1 METIL
6 FGIGTA
12 LALVCFVVLL
22 VMEHKNEKHLD
33 ELSTR
38 LAIISLKVRKVR
50 ILEKKVEHLEQV
62 WKAEEGDRETRKRQ
76 EELLFTGINNI
87 LNYDMNAAR
96 KAGGDDA

>member
-6 FGIGTA
+6 FGIGTS
-12 LALVCFVVLL
+12 LALVCFVALL

-38 LAIISLKVRKVR
+38 LASVSLKVRS
-50 ILEKKVEHLEQV
+50 LEKKVEHLEQV

>member
-38 LAIISLKVRKVR
+38 LASVSLKVRS
-50 ILEKKVEHLEQV
+50 LEKKADHLERA
-62 WKAEEGDRETRKRQ
+62 WKDGEGDREARKKQ
-76 EELLFTGINNI
+76 EERLFAGINNI

>member
-22 VMEHKNEKHLD
+22 VLEHKNEKHLD

-38 LAIISLKVRKVR
+38 LASISLKVRS
-50 ILEKKVEHLEQV
+50 LEKKVEHLEQV

-96 KAGGDDA
+96 KAGGDDV

>member
-22 VMEHKNEKHLD
+22 VLEHKNEKHLD

-38 LAIISLKVRKVR
+38 LASISLKVRS
-50 ILEKKVEHLEQV
+50 LEKKAEHLEQV
-62 WKAEEGDRETRKRQ
+62 WKAEEGDREARKRQ

>member
-22 VMEHKNEKHLD
+22 VLEHKNEKHLD
-33 ELSTR
+33 ELSSR
-38 LAIISLKVRKVR
+38 LASISLKVRS
-50 ILEKKVEHLEQV
+50 LEKKVEHLEQV

-87 LNYDMNAAR
+87 LNYDINAAR

>member
-22 VMEHKNEKHLD
+22 VLEHKNEEHLD

-38 LAIISLKVRKVR
+38 LASISLKVRS
-50 ILEKKVEHLEQV
+50 LEKKVEHLEQV

-96 KAGGDDA
+96 KAGGDDV

>member
-33 ELSTR
+33 ELSTL
-38 LAIISLKVRKVR
+38 LASIFLEVRN
-50 ILEKKVEHLEQV
+50 LEKRVDRLEQV
-62 WKAEEGDRETRKRQ
+62 WRDEGGDREARKKQ
-76 EELLFTGINNI
+76 EERMFAGINNI

>member
-22 VMEHKNEKHLD
+22 VLEHKNEKHLD

-38 LAIISLKVRKVR
+38 LASISLKVRS
-50 ILEKKVEHLEQV
+50 LEKRVDRLEQV
-62 WKAEEGDRETRKRQ
+62 WRDEEGDREARKKQ

-87 LNYDMNAAR
+87 LNYDMNAAG

>member
-22 VMEHKNEKHLD
+22 VLEHKNEKHLD

-38 LAIISLKVRKVR
+38 LASISLKVRSLK
-50 ILEKKVEHLEQV
+50 KKVEHLEQV

>member
-22 VMEHKNEKHLD
+22 VLEHKNEKHLD

-38 LAIISLKVRKVR
+38 LASISLKVRS
-50 ILEKKVEHLEQV
+50 LEKKVEHLEQA
-62 WKAEEGDRETRKRQ
+62 WKAEEGDRGTRKRQ

>member
-38 LAIISLKVRKVR
+38 LGSVSLKVQ
-50 ILEKKVEHLEQV
+50 ILEKEVEHLEQV
-62 WKAEEGDRETRKRQ
+62 WKAEEGDREARKKQ

>member
-22 VMEHKNEKHLD
+22 VLEHKNEKHLD
-33 ELSTR
+33 DLSTR
-38 LAIISLKVRKVR
+38 LASISLKVRS
-50 ILEKKVEHLEQV
+50 LEKKVEHSEQV
-62 WKAEEGDRETRKRQ
+62 WKAEEGDREARKKQ

>member
-22 VMEHKNEKHLD
+22 VLEHKNEKHLD

-38 LAIISLKVRKVR
+38 LASISLKVRS
-50 ILEKKVEHLEQV
+50 LEKKVEPLEQV
-62 WKAEEGDRETRKRQ
+62 WKAEEGDREARKKQ
-76 EELLFTGINNI
+76 EERLFAGINNI

>member
-22 VMEHKNEKHLD
+22 VLEHKNEKHLD
-33 ELSTR
+33 ELSSR
-38 LAIISLKVRKVR
+38 LASISLKVRS
-50 ILEKKVEHLEQV
+50 LEKKAEHLEQV

-96 KAGGDDA
+96 KAGGDDV

>member
-33 ELSTR
+33 DLSTR
-38 LAIISLKVRKVR
+38 LASISLKVRS
-50 ILEKKVEHLEQV
+50 LEKKVEHLELV

-96 KAGGDDA
+96 KAGGDDV

>member
-22 VMEHKNEKHLD
+22 VLEHKNEKHLD

-38 LAIISLKVRKVR
+38 LAGISLKVRS
-50 ILEKKVEHLEQV
+50 LEKKVEHLEQV

>member
-1 METIL
+1 MEIIL

-12 LALVCFVVLL
+12 LALVCFVGLVVL
-22 VMEHKNEKHLD
+22 EHKNEKHLD

-38 LAIISLKVRKVR
+38 LVSVSLKVQ

-62 WKAEEGDRETRKRQ
+62 WKAEEGDRETRKKQ

>member
-22 VMEHKNEKHLD
+22 VLEHKNEKHLD

-38 LAIISLKVRKVR
+38 LAGISLKVRS
-50 ILEKKVEHLEQV
+50 LEKKVEHLEQV

-96 KAGGDDA
+96 KAGGDDV

>member
-38 LAIISLKVRKVR
+38 LASISLKVRS
-50 ILEKKVEHLEQV
+50 LEKKVEHLEQV
-62 WKAEEGDRETRKRQ
+62 WKAEEGDREARKKQ

>member
-22 VMEHKNEKHLD
+22 VLEHKNEKHLD

-38 LAIISLKVRKVR
+38 LASISLKVRS
-50 ILEKKVEHLEQV
+50 LEKRVEHLEQV

>member
-22 VMEHKNEKHLD
+22 VLEHKNEKHLD

-38 LAIISLKVRKVR
+38 LASISLKVRS
-50 ILEKKVEHLEQV
+50 LEKKVEHLEQV
-62 WKAEEGDRETRKRQ
+62 WKAEEGDREARKKQ

-96 KAGGDDA
+96 KAGGDDV

>member
-22 VMEHKNEKHLD
+22 VLEHKNEKHLD

-38 LAIISLKVRKVR
+38 LASISLKVRS
-50 ILEKKVEHLEQV
+50 LEKKVEHLEQV
-62 WKAEEGDRETRKRQ
+62 WKAEEGDREARKKQ
-76 EELLFTGINNI
+76 EERLFAGINNI

>member
-1 METIL
+1 METVL

-22 VMEHKNEKHLD
+22 VLEHKNEKHLD

-38 LAIISLKVRKVR
+38 LASISLKVRS
-50 ILEKKVEHLEQV
+50 LEKKVEHLEQV
-62 WKAEEGDRETRKRQ
+62 WKAEEGDREARKKQ

>member
-33 ELSTR
+33 DLSTR
-38 LAIISLKVRKVR
+38 LASISLKVRS
-50 ILEKKVEHLEQV
+50 LEKKVEHLEQV

-96 KAGGDDA
+96 KAGGDDV

>member
-33 ELSTR
+33 EFSAR
-38 LAIISLKVRKVR
+38 LASISLKVRS
-50 ILEKKVEHLEQV
+50 LEKKVEHLEQV

>member
-22 VMEHKNEKHLD
+22 VLEHKNEKHLD

-38 LAIISLKVRKVR
+38 LASISLKVRS
-50 ILEKKVEHLEQV
+50 LEKKAEHLEQV

>member
-22 VMEHKNEKHLD
+22 VLEHKNEKHLD

-38 LAIISLKVRKVR
+38 LASISLKVRS
-50 ILEKKVEHLEQV
+50 LEKKVEHLEQV
-62 WKAEEGDRETRKRQ
+62 WKAEEGDRGRHRRNCCLPGST
-76 EELLFTGINNI
+76 TSSITT
-87 LNYDMNAAR
+87 
-96 KAGGDDA
+96 

>member
-6 FGIGTA
+6 FCIGTA
-12 LALVCFVVLL
+12 LALVWFVVLL
-22 VMEHKNEKHLD
+22 VLELKNEKHLD

-38 LAIISLKVRKVR
+38 LVSVSLKVQ

-62 WKAEEGDRETRKRQ
+62 WKAEEGDRETRKKQ

>member
-1 METIL
+1 METTL

-22 VMEHKNEKHLD
+22 VLEHKNEKHLD

-38 LAIISLKVRKVR
+38 LASISLKVRS
-50 ILEKKVEHLEQV
+50 LEKKVEHLEQV

>member
-6 FGIGTA
+6 FGVGTA

-22 VMEHKNEKHLD
+22 VLEHKNEKHLD

-38 LAIISLKVRKVR
+38 LASISLKVRS
-50 ILEKKVEHLEQV
+50 LEKKVEHLEQV
-62 WKAEEGDRETRKRQ
+62 WKAEEGDREARKRQ

>member
-6 FGIGTA
+6 FGIVIA

-22 VMEHKNEKHLD
+22 VLEHKNEKHLD

-38 LAIISLKVRKVR
+38 LVSVSLKEQ

-62 WKAEEGDRETRKRQ
+62 WKAEEGDREARKKQ
-76 EELLFTGINNI
+76 EERLFTGINNI

>member
-22 VMEHKNEKHLD
+22 VLEHKNEKHLD
-33 ELSTR
+33 ELNTR
-38 LAIISLKVRKVR
+38 LASISLKVRS
-50 ILEKKVEHLEQV
+50 LEKKVEHLEQV
-62 WKAEEGDRETRKRQ
+62 WKAEEGDREARKKQ

>member
-22 VMEHKNEKHLD
+22 VLEHKNEKHLD

-38 LAIISLKVRKVR
+38 LASISFKVRS
-50 ILEKKVEHLEQV
+50 LEKKVEHLEQV

>member
-22 VMEHKNEKHLD
+22 VMEHKNEKHLGD
-33 ELSTR
+33 LSTR
-38 LAIISLKVRKVR
+38 LASISLKVRS
-50 ILEKKVEHLEQV
+50 LEKKVEHLEQV

-87 LNYDMNAAR
+87 LNYDINAAR

>member
-6 FGIGTA
+6 FSIGTA

-38 LAIISLKVRKVR
+38 LGSVSLKVQ
-50 ILEKKVEHLEQV
+50 ILEKEVEHLEQV
-62 WKAEEGDRETRKRQ
+62 WKAEEGDREARKKQ
-76 EELLFTGINNI
+76 EERLFAGINNI

>member
-33 ELSTR
+33 DLSTR
-38 LAIISLKVRKVR
+38 LASISLKVRS
-50 ILEKKVEHLEQV
+50 LEKKVEHLEQV
-62 WKAEEGDRETRKRQ
+62 WKAEEGDREARKKQ
-76 EELLFTGINNI
+76 EERLFAGINNI

>member
-22 VMEHKNEKHLD
+22 VLEHKNEKHLD

-38 LAIISLKVRKVR
+38 LASISLKVRS
-50 ILEKKVEHLEQV
+50 LEKKVEHLEQV
-62 WKAEEGDRETRKRQ
+62 WKAKEGDRETRKRQ

-96 KAGGDDA
+96 KAGGDDV

>member
-22 VMEHKNEKHLD
+22 VLDHKNEKPLD

-38 LAIISLKVRKVR
+38 LDSISLKVRS
-50 ILEKKVEHLEQV
+50 LEKKVEHLEQV

>member
-33 ELSTR
+33 ELSTS
-38 LAIISLKVRKVR
+38 LARVSLKVRS
-50 ILEKKVEHLEQV
+50 LEKRVDHLEEA
-62 WKAEEGDRETRKRQ
+62 WKDGEGDRETRKRQ

>member
-12 LALVCFVVLL
+12 LALACFVVLL
-22 VMEHKNEKHLD
+22 VLEHKNEKHLD

-38 LAIISLKVRKVR
+38 LASISLKVRS
-50 ILEKKVEHLEQV
+50 LEKKAEHLEQV